1 MSRGMICALVCTC
14 SEPDI
19 GSYSCLCIQSPNKV
33 LLCSGNRA
41 GKRKRV
47 IQTYDEGELRRSL
60 RDKPAKIG
68 EPVLPA
74 RPGRKRK
81 ADQTGPD
88 MKKRKPGRPPGRG
101 PGRPPVLHSPGISS
115 KGPLP
120 SGWSVSLKDSKKEIG
135 KKLKQYKVISKDLF
149 LVRLACKQHFVNV
162 CIIARVHLIA
172 CQCAAPSRGLQPLSL
187 WVCQPV

>member
-1 MSRGMICALVCTC
+1 MTRGMICALVCTC
-14 SEPDI
+14 CRPDT
-19 GSYSCLCIQSPNKV
+19 GSSLFLCIHDLKMYV
-33 LLCSGNRA
+33 LSSGNRA

-81 ADQTGPD
+81 ADQGGPD
-88 MKKRKPGRPPGRG
+88 IKKRKPGRPPGRG

-120 SGWSVSLKDSKKEIG
+120 SGWSVSLKDSKNEIG
-135 KKLKQYKVISKDLF
+135 KKYKQYKVISQCSI
-149 LVRLACKQHFVNV
+149 LVGRICPQTQRLVA
-162 CIIARVHLIA
+162 
-172 CQCAAPSRGLQPLSL
+172 
-187 WVCQPV
+187 